1 MAKLVPSNICLPSR
15 TGTKYSR
22 DFGYD
27 YHVRLD
33 HLIACVQQ
41 GASTEALRTAGA
53 CDRDIQTAREIAAL
67 R

>member
-15 TGTKYSR
+15 TGTRYSR

-27 YHVRLD
+27 YHQRLD
-33 HLIACVQQ
+33 YLIACVQQ
-41 GASTEALRTAGA
+41 GATTESLRDAGA
-53 CDRDIQTAREIAAL
+53 SDRDISTAREIAAQ